1 MTIITAEARLVTMS
15 SSSSSSN
22 VNWILYFSTMHTVE
36 KEQKCVCLYLM
47 LIVYLND
54 LVTRHYHHRYKWRL
68 YTTFFHDDKHKTTIT
83 NNLSLSFFWPHQN
96 HSKMIK
102 KITFIHTLLLLL
114 LTVKLLLHFHTFLL
128 TVSLFE
134 CARATRTSVQVLCCN
149 FVVFNAIHT
158 ISFNFYVMWM

>member
-1 MTIITAEARLVTMS
+1 MIWSRDIIIIDT
-15 SSSSSSN
+15 
-22 VNWILYFSTMHTVE
+22 
-36 KEQKCVCLYLM
+36 
-47 LIVYLND
+47 ND
-54 LVTRHYHHRYKWRL
+54 GCTQR
-68 YTTFFHDDKHKTTIT
+68 FFYDDKHKTTIT

-134 CARATRTSVQVLCCN
+134 CARALRGRAFKCYAVILLFLMQSTLSHSTFMSCECNKKATTSRINVTHKK
-149 FVVFNAIHT
+149 IT
-158 ISFNFYVMWM
+158 